1 MALPGGDPHDAEGP
15 MLVAPMAAGLLQNR
29 IFIVVVVLL
38 LGLHTVLGIRHV
50 RRRMQRAMAKGAA
63 RRAARRS
70 HLR

>member
-1 MALPGGDPHDAEGP
+1 
-15 MLVAPMAAGLLQNR
+15 MAAGLLQNP

-50 RRRMQRAMAKGAA
+50 RRRMQWAMAKGAA